1 MFEYISAYFNVCARM
16 AWLWSRALDDASEA
30 FGK

>member
-1 MFEYISAYFNVCARM
+1 MFELFSQYLNVCARM
-16 AWLWSRALDDASEA
+16 AWLWSRALDDASEM